1 MDKVLVVDDDVAILR
16 VIAMTLQ
23 VEGFEVDPFSSPI
36 EALAAI
42 SDGHH
47 PDALVLDLNMPQMNG
62 RELYAEARRC
72 GFDKPVLILSA
83 YGADKAASELG
94 AQAWLAKPFEPWE
107 LASKL
112 RQITH

>member
-1 MDKVLVVDDDVAILR
+1 MVTVLVVDDDVAILR

-23 VEGFEVDPFSSPI
+23 VDGFEVDSFSSPI
-36 EALAAI
+36 EALEAL

-47 PDALVLDLNMPQMNG
+47 PDALVLDLNMPRMDG

-72 GFDKPVLILSA
+72 GYDRPVLILSA
-83 YGADKAASELG
+83 YGADSAARELG
-94 AQAWLAKPFEPWE
+94 AEAWLAKPFEPWV

-112 RQITH
+112 RQITR